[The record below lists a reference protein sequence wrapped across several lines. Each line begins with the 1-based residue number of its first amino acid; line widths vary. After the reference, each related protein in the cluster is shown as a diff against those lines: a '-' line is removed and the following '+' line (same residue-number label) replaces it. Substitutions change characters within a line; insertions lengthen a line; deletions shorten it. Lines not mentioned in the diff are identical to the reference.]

1 MWRGTAFCSMMSN
14 YIQISKA
21 RPAAPALIFDRAHH
35 VRCQMDAL
43 RASLTALR
51 PKTGRLISA
60 DFANGLILHAN
71 ADCAQLLDNLR
82 NGNTAQLPA
91 SKEGDSI

>member
-1 MWRGTAFCSMMSN
+1 
-14 YIQISKA
+14 
-21 RPAAPALIFDRAHH
+21 
-35 VRCQMDAL
+35 MDAL

-91 SKEGDSI
+91 